1 MFTVWGSKSDALGFN
16 CQCKSFD
23 FLVSRLY
30 LQAFLR
36 KDAPT
41 GLEGMPIFGDLGC
54 RDAPFL
60 YNNTVITTSAAVG
73 TVYQDHQFIS
83 RGHGVGT
90 ITVADSEPGA
100 KEIKYEITV
109 RSNRRDL
116 LDDVTFI
123 HPLVNDDG
131 SVAKSRFVIETS
143 RRTGGND
150 KLCMKYDVKLF
161 IPSNL
166 KTLHISPHTPGHV
179 QFAPGTGLNL
189 DSLHV
194 TAHSMSK
201 INMILPNR
209 ELKAKKLSL
218 EIYRGWIVG
227 EVPIVEETS
236 IFTQQGDGIV
246 NVQVYPSPSNSNEA
260 LLRTITG
267 AGRSD
272 FTYFATKGPKR
283 QIKSTHLSSTNGDLY
298 LNYHEAKF
306 TGKIQLESRT
316 HTVTGATSIR
326 NTNVD
331 DLGWTHY
338 VGNPESRD
346 EIYINSRGWTGLY
359 F

>member
-1 MFTVWGSKSDALGFN
+1 
-16 CQCKSFD
+16 
-23 FLVSRLY
+23 
-30 LQAFLR
+30 
-36 KDAPT
+36 
-41 GLEGMPIFGDLGC
+41 MPVFGDLGC

-73 TVYQDHQFIS
+73 AVRQDHQFIS

-90 ITVADSEPGA
+90 IIVADSEPGT
-100 KEIKYEITV
+100 KEVKYEITV

-116 LDDVTFI
+116 LDDVSFSY
-123 HPLVNDDG
+123 PLINDDG

-143 RRTGGND
+143 RRTGGNN

-161 IPSNL
+161 VPPNL
-166 KTLHISPHTPGHV
+166 KTLHISPHTPVHV
-179 QFAPGTGLNL
+179 QFAPGTDLKL

-194 TAHSMSK
+194 TAHSMNK
-201 INMILPNR
+201 INMIFPNR

-218 EIYRGWIVG
+218 EVYSGWIVG

-236 IFTQQGDGIV
+236 ILSQQGDGTV
-246 NVQVYPSPSNSNEA
+246 NVQLYPSPSSPNKA

-283 QIKSTHLSSTNGDLY
+283 QIQSTHLSSKNGDLY
-298 LNYHEAKF
+298 LNYHGAKF
-306 TGKIQLESRT
+306 TGKIQLESRA
-316 HTVTGATSIR
+316 HTVTGATSIP

-331 DLGWTHY
+331 DSGWTHY
-338 VGNPESRD
+338 VGNLESRD